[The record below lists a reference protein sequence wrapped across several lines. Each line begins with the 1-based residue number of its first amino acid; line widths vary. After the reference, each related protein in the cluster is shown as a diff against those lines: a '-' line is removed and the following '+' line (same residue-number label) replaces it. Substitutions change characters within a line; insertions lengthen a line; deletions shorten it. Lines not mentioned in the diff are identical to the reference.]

1 MIDGDP
7 VVFAAQVMRLTD
19 EELIA
24 AWLNL
29 ALDAESSNW
38 GQALR
43 DEIMLRRLFL
53 QAERSP
59 ETPQRSPSERSPGQP
74 RGQPALGME

>member
-1 MIDGDP
+1 MIDSDP
-7 VVFAAQVMRLTD
+7 ILFAAKVMRLTD

-29 ALDAESSNW
+29 ALDSESSDW

-43 DEIMLRRLFL
+43 DEIMLRRLSIEPER
-53 QAERSP
+53 AEVPP
-59 ETPQRSPSERSPGQP
+59 EPSIGKSNPGET
-74 RGQPALGME
+74 RG